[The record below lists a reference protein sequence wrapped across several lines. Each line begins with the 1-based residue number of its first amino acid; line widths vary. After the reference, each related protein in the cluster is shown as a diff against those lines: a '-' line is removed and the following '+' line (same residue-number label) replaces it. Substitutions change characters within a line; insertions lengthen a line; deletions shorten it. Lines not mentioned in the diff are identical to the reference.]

1 MTTKEAILAMRIGC
15 KIRSDW
21 MREGLYYYIQGNAV
35 HSSDDWAHFM
45 SITRFGQSFDDSH
58 NWYIV

>member
-1 MTTKEAILAMRIGC
+1 MTTQEAILAMRIGC

-35 HSSDDWAHFM
+35 HSSDDWSHFM

-58 NWYIV
+58 NWYII

>member
-1 MTTKEAILAMRIGC
+1 MTTAEAILAMRIGC

-35 HSSDDWAHFM
+35 HSSDYWSHFI

-58 NWYIV
+58 DWYIV

>member
-1 MTTKEAILAMRIGC
+1 MTTQQAILAMRIGC

-21 MREGLYYYIQGNAV
+21 MREGLYFYIQGNAV
-35 HSSDDWAHFM
+35 HSSDDWSHFM